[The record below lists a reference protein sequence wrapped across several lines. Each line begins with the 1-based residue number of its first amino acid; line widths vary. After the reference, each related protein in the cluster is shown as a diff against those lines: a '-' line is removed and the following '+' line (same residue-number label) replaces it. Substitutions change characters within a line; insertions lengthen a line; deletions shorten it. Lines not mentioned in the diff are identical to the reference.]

1 MVTKNLG
8 GRPPIPPEDR
18 KVNLTVRIAPT
29 LAAAIQARPGYGARV
44 EAVLQQAMEEGKL

>member
-8 GRPPIPPEDR
+8 GRPPIPPEAR
-18 KVNLTVRIAPT
+18 KVNLTVRIAPG

-44 EAVLQQAMEEGKL
+44 EAVLQQAVEEGKL